1 MEITLKDKNGVIL
14 HTENKYCKENISVKV
29 ETREKIITPSQEEQV
44 EEGIFNKITVAGDS
58 NLIAENIKK
67 DVSIFGVNGSLE
79 SLDTSDAD
87 ATANDIAMNKTA
99 YVNGEKLEG
108 TLFELET
115 ASIATDDV
123 VDNGSW
129 VNIKSVLPQDYLFRK
144 DSSITY
150 NVAYKTLANAIG
162 ITPEKLITGNKVIGV
177 SGNATSDADA
187 TAADIMKDKTAYVN
201 GVKVVGTYE
210 ETGGESENNVKLV
223 PDSTLSTTF
232 KARAFITDIGEL
244 DLQEM
249 TSMYEAF
256 SQFERLEK
264 IGKLKNTN
272 KVTTWNGAF
281 GYCKALTDLPDE
293 IDTSSSTSMYE
304 TFRNCTALK
313 KVPKIDTSKVT
324 DFYHTFYLCESL
336 EEIPADFDVSGATQL
351 KGTWTGCKSIT
362 KFPLLNTSTITN
374 MEYMLSGCSGL
385 TEVAKIDT
393 SNVTN
398 ATYMF
403 SGCSNLKN
411 LPNLDLSKVTSANG
425 MFTDCGFVELPKD
438 LGDLQ
443 ISHIKSMYSIFSG
456 CKKLISINNLDLSGV
471 NDCNGAFT
479 NCTALTTVS
488 GIDLLNATSIYG
500 MFNGCS
506 ALKEVSGIVA
516 PKATSWS
523 GMFRNC
529 SILETIGE
537 IDMSAVNNTGQYFL
551 TSMRLKNLG
560 GFINYGKGFTQKSA
574 NNSNCTLY
582 LNNSSYLTYES
593 LMNVINGL
601 YDLNLTYDVAN
612 GGTLYTQKIQIGST
626 NKAKLTA
633 EEIAIAT
640 AKGWTVS

>member
-187 TAADIMKDKTAYVN
+187 TAADILKDKTAYVN
-201 GVKVVGTYE
+201 GVKVVGTHE
-210 ETGGESENNVKLV
+210 DASGESEYNAIIM
-223 PDSTLSTTF
+223 PDSTSSTTF
-232 KARAFITDIGEL
+232 SFIDSLIEIGDL
-244 DLQEM
+244 DLTGIVNM
-249 TSMYEAF
+249 NKAF
-256 SQFERLEK
+256 DQYKKLEK
-264 IGKLKNTN
+264 IKNILN
-272 KVTTWNGAF
+272 
-281 GYCKALTDLPDE
+281 
-293 IDTSSSTSMYE
+293 SSS
-304 TFRNCTALK
+304 
-313 KVPKIDTSKVT
+313 VT
-324 DFYHTFYLCESL
+324 DMSYMFNQCRKL
-336 EEIPADFDVSGATQL
+336 EEISYF
-351 KGTWTGCKSIT
+351 
-362 KFPLLNTSTITN
+362 
-374 MEYMLSGCSGL
+374 
-385 TEVAKIDT
+385 DT

-398 ATYMF
+398 MSYMF
-403 SGCSNLKN
+403 CYSQSLKTIPLLNTINVTNMSYMFNYAWSLQTVPLLNTSNVTKMASMFDQCSKLESVPLLDTSNVTNMNRIFTGCATLTEILQLNTSKVLDFGSAFNGCTRLNTIPELDGLRMNNTNSTFDNCTNLKN
-411 LPNLDLSKVTSANG
+411 FG
-425 MFTDCGFVELPKD
+425 G
-438 LGDLQ
+438 
-443 ISHIKSMYSIFSG
+443 
-456 CKKLISINNLDLSGV
+456 
-471 NDCNGAFT
+471 
-479 NCTALTTVS
+479 
-488 GIDLLNATSIYG
+488 LLN
-500 MFNGCS
+500 
-506 ALKEVSGIVA
+506 
-516 PKATSWS
+516 
-523 GMFRNC
+523 
-529 SILETIGE
+529 IG
-537 IDMSAVNNTGQYFL
+537 
-551 TSMRLKNLG
+551 KN
-560 GFINYGKGFTQKSA
+560 FTQKTARYS
-574 NNSNCTLY
+574 NYIFRLSSCNS
-582 LNNSSYLTYES
+582 LTHES
-593 LMNVINGL
+593 LMNVINNL

-612 GGTLYTQKIQIGST
+612 GGTLYTQKLQLGST

-633 EEIAIAT
+633 EEIVIAT